1 MSKGGIMPEEYLK
14 RQFKDEAVS
23 LYSIENRTKD
33 SALHRYVV
41 STSDTRNMLNFPEI
55 VNSDFTDLM
64 KNGVTNTLKVL
75 NNIEHL
81 SRISSKQVNVYHILR
96 GGLNFQVRNALQK
109 AFGYKW
115 HSSSYITSQ
124 RFEEN
129 GEFSISDDSYRKFQI
144 PENPTIYSAD
154 IVASGASPDNSL
166 HYLDNYL
173 TRKKINLKNFFFVTI
188 GGIKAEEVLEKWD
201 RIFKENYSQYE
212 RTILIY
218 LEGRFAL
225 GSKNLPLNNVL
236 PNTDLLKNYKFGSLL
251 SPEYEIS
258 QFEKMIISIEGC
270 VIYDGGKKS
279 FEPVKHIIDIL
290 DFWEKQE
297 KSAVD
302 QNLSLWDEYNA
313 RFPLDMYLDME
324 LSIPADTYRG
334 LKERKEEY
342 WHGVSDLEY
351 KRLFDKFRWLWSDSR
366 ITRAKEK
373 GSLISTCQ
381 KKINYLK
388 SLLEAI

>member
-1 MSKGGIMPEEYLK
+1 MSVEFLK

-23 LYSIENRTKD
+23 LYSIENIEKD
-33 SALHRYVV
+33 SVLHRYVV

-64 KNGVTNTLKVL
+64 KNGVTNTFKVL
-75 NNIEHL
+75 NSFENL
-81 SRISSKQVNVYHILR
+81 SRISSKNVNVYHILR

-144 PENPTIYSAD
+144 PENASIYSAD
-154 IVASGASPDNSL
+154 IVASGASLDNSL

-173 TRKKINLKNFFFVTI
+173 TSKKINFKNFFFVTI
-188 GGIKAEEVLEKWD
+188 GGIKAEQVLEKWD
-201 RIFKENYSQYE
+201 KIFKKNYPEYE
-212 RTILIY
+212 RTVLIY

-225 GSKNLPLNNVL
+225 GANNLPLNNVL
-236 PNTDLLKNYKFGSLL
+236 INTDLLKNYKFGSLI

-258 QFEKMIISIEGC
+258 QFEKMIIPLEGC

-290 DFWEKQE
+290 EFWEKQE
-297 KSAVD
+297 KSAKN
-302 QNLSLWDEYNA
+302 QNLSLWEEYNA
-313 RFPLDMYLDME
+313 RFALDMYLDPE
-324 LSIPADTYRG
+324 TLEPSSTYLG
-334 LKERKEEY
+334 LKNGKEEY
-342 WHGVSDLEY
+342 WQGVSDLEY
-351 KRLFDKFRWLWSDSR
+351 KRLFDKFRWLWSDTR
-366 ITRAKEK
+366 IKRAKEK